1 MPINYDNGIVDH
13 AGGFTHP
20 DQLKGAGLASGVYK
34 FNTPDGGVQDGY
46 FLNCSGDSQGGDQG
60 WVLVGRWPAPLNGS
74 ASLKSNLDSVRG
86 MADVSR
92 TGTARWSAD
101 WGSMHI
107 KEFRIITY
115 SSSDGSDIL
124 GTRGLDFIYRIEGPG
139 MYNGE
144 KSCDTRLYNWIS
156 NCSHDDPGI
165 DDTEAMSN
173 RAVSN
178 SKAGFHIYGARD
190 GFGNWTNPNL
200 KEIRQAD
207 PDSTHNIVKR
217 AGFIKPQSNMWCM
230 WFKEDGT
237 SDGSKDAKWSVSST
251 DTDCGQDTD
260 QDGKVGY
267 DDNAFAHYYNPGTNR
282 GDNNTTIS
290 FAINQFCCTAWIR

>member
-1 MPINYDNGIVDH
+1 MGINYDNGITDS

-20 DQLKGAGLASGVYK
+20 DQLKGAGLPSGVYK
-34 FNTPDGGVQDGY
+34 MNTPDGGVQDAY
-46 FLNCSGDSQGGDQG
+46 FLNCTGTSQGGDQG
-60 WVLVGRWPAPLNGS
+60 WVLVARWPAPLNGN
-74 ASLKSNLDSVRG
+74 ASLKANLSSVRG

-101 WGSMHI
+101 WGSLTI

-124 GTRGLDFIYRIEGPG
+124 GTRGCDWIYRIEGPG

-144 KSCDTRLYNWIS
+144 RSCDTRLYNWIS
-156 NCSHDDPGI
+156 NNSHDDPGI
-165 DDTEAMSN
+165 DAQVGMEN
-173 RAVSN
+173 RAVSG

-190 GFGNWTNPNL
+190 GFGNWTNANL

-207 PDSTHNIVKR
+207 HGDTRSQIKR
-217 AGFIKPQSNMWCM
+217 TGFMVPTTDMWCM
-230 WFKEDGT
+230 WEQEDGT
-237 SDGSKDAKWSVSST
+237 QEPKDAKWTVSST
-251 DTDCGQDTD
+251 DSDCGQDTD

-267 DDNAFAHYYNPGTNR
+267 DDNQFGHYYNPGTNR
-282 GDNNTTIS
+282 SDSDNTVS
-290 FAINQFCCTAWIR
+290 FAINDFCCTAWIR